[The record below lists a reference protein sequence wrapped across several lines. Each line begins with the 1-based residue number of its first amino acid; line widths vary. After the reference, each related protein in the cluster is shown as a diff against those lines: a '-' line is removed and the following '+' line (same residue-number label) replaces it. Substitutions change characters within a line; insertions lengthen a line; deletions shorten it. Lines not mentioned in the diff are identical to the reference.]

1 MPSAS
6 QAVAGFFSP
15 FGLSP
20 RDVEGRLRPMR
31 LARQAFLMRPGDA
44 PDVIGLVLEGVVRE
58 YYPLDDGVER
68 TRGFSLA
75 GQPFG
80 SLSDALS
87 KRPSRVFVR
96 AERPSQVLVGSWA
109 EVERLAAKSLA
120 WQRFRSA
127 IIEQL
132 YLRKSTRE
140 YELLALDAMGRY
152 QSLLVQ
158 HPTLET
164 QVPLQ
169 LVASYLGI
177 TPVHLSRL
185 RSRKRPATKRETPP
199 ARR

>member
-1 MPSAS
+1 MQALHDFFAPHGLSAS
-6 QAVAGFFSP
+6 E
-15 FGLSP
+15 
-20 RDVEGRLRPMR
+20 VEGLLRPVR
-31 LARQAFLMRPGDA
+31 VKRHAFLLRPGDA
-44 PDVIGLVLEGVVRE
+44 PDVTGLVVDGVVRE
-58 YYPLDDGVER
+58 YYPLDDGTER

-87 KRPSRVFVR
+87 KRPCRVFVR
-96 AERPSQVLVGSWA
+96 AERESQVLLGSWA
-109 EVERLAAKSLA
+109 NVERLAAKSRP
-120 WQRFRSA
+120 WERFRAA

-152 QSLLVQ
+152 ESLLAQ
-158 HPTLET
+158 HPELET

-169 LVASYLGI
+169 LIASYLGI

-185 RSRKRPATKRETPP
+185 RSRRRPATTRGRPP